1 MEINFALDGLEYL
14 EKELEYLKTHAVKV
28 GVLGK
33 EGAGEM
39 KYPITFIQEYAV
51 HNEYGTTISKGKNKG
66 MRHIPPRPFF
76 RLSVATARA
85 QKEIQDFMADEIE
98 KVISTE
104 ITGEQYYKNVGNFV
118 VERIKKT
125 IYSYGFK
132 PNNPYTIK
140 KKNQSNPLVDTGS
153 LYNSISYEIVE
164 V

>member
-39 KYPITFIQEYAV
+39 KYPITFIQEYAI
-51 HNEYGTTISKGKNKG
+51 HNEYGTISKKG
-66 MRHIPPRPFF
+66 NRHIPPRPFF

-85 QKEIQDFMADEIE
+85 QKEIQDFMSDEIE

-104 ITGEQYYKNVGNFV
+104 ITGEQYYKNVGTFV

-140 KKNQSNPLVDTGS
+140 KKNQSKPLVDTGS
-153 LYNSISYEIVE
+153 LYESISYEIVE

>member
-33 EGAGEM
+33 EGAGNM
-39 KYPITFIQEYAV
+39 VHDIALISEYAIY
-51 HNEYGTTISKGKNKG
+51 NEYGTISKKG
-66 MRHIPPRPFF
+66 NRHIPPRPFF

-85 QKEIQDFMADEIE
+85 QKEIQEFMADEIE

-104 ITGEQYYKNVGNFV
+104 ITGEQYYKNVGEYV
-118 VERIKKT
+118 VKRIKKT

-140 KKNQSNPLVDTGS
+140 KKNQSKPLMDTHS